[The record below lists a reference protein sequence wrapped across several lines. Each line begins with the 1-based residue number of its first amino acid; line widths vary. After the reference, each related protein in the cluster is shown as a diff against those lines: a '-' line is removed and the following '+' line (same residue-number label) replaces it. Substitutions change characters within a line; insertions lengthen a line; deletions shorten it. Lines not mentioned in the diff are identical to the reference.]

1 MEEEKIILGQI
12 ERTIELMRYL
22 QKEVKTL
29 LKIAA
34 VITNALEKGKKVLVF
49 GNGGS
54 AADAQ
59 HIACELSG
67 KFYLKRQPL
76 PALALTTNTSVLTA
90 IGNDYN
96 YQEVF
101 SHQVKGLAVKGDVV
115 IGLSTS
121 GESENVILG
130 IEEASR
136 LGAITI
142 AFTGKG
148 GKLKKL
154 AKFALAI
161 PSTDT
166 PRVQEAHITA
176 AHIICFLV
184 EQKMFGK
191 RRSA

>member
-1 MEEEKIILGQI
+1 MEEEKVIQGQI
-12 ERTIELMRYL
+12 EQTIELMHFL
-22 QKEVKTL
+22 QKEAKTL

-34 VITNALEKGKKVLVF
+34 VITTALEKGKKVLVF

-67 KFYLKRQPL
+67 KFYLKRQSL
-76 PALALTTNTSVLTA
+76 PALALTTNTSVLTS
-90 IGNDYN
+90 IGNDYS
-96 YQEVF
+96 YEEIF
-101 SHQVKGLAVKGDVV
+101 SHQVQGLALKGDVV

-121 GESENVILG
+121 GESENVIRG

-142 AFTGKG
+142 AFSGKG

-154 AKFALAI
+154 SQYALAI

-191 RRSA
+191 RRNA

>member
-1 MEEEKIILGQI
+1 MQEEKIIQGQL
-12 ERTIELMRYL
+12 EQTIELMHYL
-22 QKEVKTL
+22 QKEAKSL

-76 PALALTTNTSVLTA
+76 PAIALTTNTSVLTS
-90 IGNDYN
+90 IGNDYS
-96 YQEVF
+96 YEEIF
-101 SHQVKGLAVKGDVV
+101 SHQVKGLAAKGDVV

-121 GESENVILG
+121 GESKNVIQG

-142 AFTGKG
+142 VFTGKK

-154 AKFALAI
+154 AKYALAI

-191 RRSA
+191 GRNA

>member
-1 MEEEKIILGQI
+1 MEEEKVIQGQI
-12 ERTIELMRYL
+12 EQTIELMHCL
-22 QKEVKTL
+22 QKETKTL

-67 KFYLKRQPL
+67 KFYLKRRPL
-76 PALALTTNTSVLTA
+76 PAIALTTNTSVLTS
-90 IGNDYN
+90 IGNDYS
-96 YQEVF
+96 YEEIF
-101 SHQVKGLAVKGDVV
+101 SHQVKGLAAKGDVV

-121 GESENVILG
+121 GESENVIRG

-142 AFTGKG
+142 AFTGKR

-154 AKFALAI
+154 ARYALAI

-176 AHIICFLV
+176 AHIICFLI

-191 RRSA
+191 RRDA